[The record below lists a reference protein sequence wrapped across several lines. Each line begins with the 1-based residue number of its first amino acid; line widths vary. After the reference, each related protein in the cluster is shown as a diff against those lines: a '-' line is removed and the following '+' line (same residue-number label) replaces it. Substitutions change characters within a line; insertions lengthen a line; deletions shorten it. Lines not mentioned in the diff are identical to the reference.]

1 MNDKIKTPLTEL
13 RAGLEAIYGGRLKG
27 IYVFGSYARGDEDPE
42 SDVDVIVV
50 LDRVERYGEEVSR
63 TSALV
68 SAVALAHGLSVSRV
82 FVSERDWR
90 ERETTFLANVREEA
104 IAA

>member
-1 MNDKIKTPLTEL
+1 MNDKIKTPLIEL
-13 RAGLEAIYGGRLKG
+13 RAGLETIYEERLKG
-27 IYVFGSYARGDEDPE
+27 MYVFGSYARGDEEAE

-50 LDRVERYGEEVSR
+50 LDRIDGYGEEVRR
-63 TSALV
+63 TGALV
-68 SAVALAHGLSVSRV
+68 SEVALSHGLSISRV

-90 ERETTFLANVREEA
+90 ERDTVFLTNAREEA

>member
-1 MNDKIKTPLTEL
+1 M
-13 RAGLEAIYGGRLKG
+13 
-27 IYVFGSYARGDEDPE
+27 S
-42 SDVDVIVV
+42 SSSV
-50 LDRVERYGEEVSR
+50 LDRIDRYGEEVSR

-68 SAVALAHGLSVSRV
+68 SEIALAHGLSLSRV

-90 ERETTFLANVREEA
+90 ERDTTFLANAREEA